1 MKTTASEVITFV
13 RENDVK
19 FIRLA
24 FCDIFGAQKNISIM
38 PSELER
44 ALEGGVSFD
53 AAAIRGFRSDT
64 SDLMLKPDPGTLS
77 VLPWRPSQ
85 GRVIRFFCNVITP
98 KGGPFSGDTR
108 ALLSRE
114 VERAQRMGLT
124 CRIGPE
130 CEFYLFRLDE
140 DGDPTLIPHD
150 RGGYADVAPKDR
162 GENVRREICLTL
174 EEMGIAPEA
183 SHHEQ
188 GPGQNEIDFRYSG
201 ALTAADNL
209 ITLRT
214 VVKNIAAR
222 NGLYA
227 SFMPK
232 PLPDVSGS
240 GLHVN
245 LSLAK
250 NGLNIFRNGP
260 FEHSKDAESFIA
272 GVLARARETAAF
284 LTPLTNS
291 YRRLGVLEAPSHVA
305 WAHGMRDELIRIP
318 AAEGEYARMELR
330 SPDPAMNPYL
340 GFALILRAGLDGI
353 EAGLPLPAP
362 SSGEEYLPKTLDEA
376 LTIAEESAFVKSA
389 IPSDVLAEYLAAKR
403 REAADILAAADPEAA
418 ERTLYFEEV

>member
-1 MKTTASEVITFV
+1 M
-13 RENDVK
+13 
-19 FIRLA
+19 
-24 FCDIFGAQKNISIM
+24 
-38 PSELER
+38 
-44 ALEGGVSFD
+44 
-53 AAAIRGFRSDT
+53 
-64 SDLMLKPDPGTLS
+64 
-77 VLPWRPSQ
+77 
-85 GRVIRFFCNVITP
+85 IRFFCNVITP

-272 GVLARARETAAF
+272 GVLARAR
-284 LTPLTNS
+284 
-291 YRRLGVLEAPSHVA
+291 RRP
-305 WAHGMRDELIRIP
+305 
-318 AAEGEYARMELR
+318 
-330 SPDPAMNPYL
+330 
-340 GFALILRAGLDGI
+340 
-353 EAGLPLPAP
+353 P
-362 SSGEEYLPKTLDEA
+362 SS
-376 LTIAEESAFVKSA
+376 
-389 IPSDVLAEYLAAKR
+389 IP
-403 REAADILAAADPEAA
+403 
-418 ERTLYFEEV
+418 